1 MTTRTHR
8 EDGGFSLVATM
19 LALSLLALFGMIAAS
34 IAVNERRTT
43 FNELVHNNSLM
54 AADSGTEAATAWLL
68 TLDRS
73 PKDLGGGDYVVRA
86 ENDGDFVND
95 SGQSFEFTVQHME
108 TPRIRVGGGSAPVPD
123 TASVDIRITS
133 TRSMPTVRPVSRD
146 ADRSVSSRTVSSGAV
161 TRRTS

>member
-108 TPRIRVGGGSAPVPD
+108 DPANPGRRWVRPRPGYSVGGYQDHVYQ
-123 TASVDIRITS
+123 V
-133 TRSMPTVRPVSRD
+133 D
-146 ADRSVSSRTVSSGAV
+146 ADGEAGVEGRGSVSVIAHRLFRSSY
-161 TRRTS
+161 